1 MDDKYNVI
9 NNFLTELNKKDHKS
23 YLVIKLF
30 IKFLKREGVLESYIK
45 NLKSQR
51 CYREY
56 SPHRNSI
63 FSMEDILNG
72 ALFKKRIFYDN
83 FDGGEMFN
91 YAFCWGSTKE
101 GSKFWAELSLKW
113 RKEFNDIIE
122 KMYTHE

>member
-1 MDDKYNVI
+1 MDGKNKVI
-9 NNFLTELNKKDHKS
+9 NNFLTELSKKDHKS

-63 FSMEDILNG
+63 FSMEGILNG
-72 ALFKKRIFYDN
+72 VLFEYRPFHETFN
-83 FDGGEMFN
+83 GGEMFN
-91 YAFCWGSTKE
+91 YAFCWSGTKE

-113 RKEFNDIIE
+113 KKEFNGIIGNI
-122 KMYTHE
+122 YTHE